1 MYVSS
6 SVVGAAEL
14 LKSSG
19 APQIA
24 ALRISMLMQPG
35 ETEDVLLLENLKGGG
50 RGRSCRRPRSSMS
63 QVVLL
68 GIVCFCVPGTWNAV
82 TSMAGGI
89 RDKAV
94 VSEATSLLYG
104 TFTVC
109 SFVAPVVCNVL
120 GPRVTLFLG
129 TLGYI
134 GYVLALWVY
143 PRLDGALGRDLVVGA
158 GAANGVSAA
167 LLWTA
172 QGALIMSYPS
182 SSSRGRHLSVFWV
195 IFNCGAVFGGIVSF
209 GLNFGTAHP
218 VDRQEGL
225 PPEEMADQQTAAPVT
240 MLAFACVMAFGAAT
254 TTLLQPL
261 ARVVRPDG
269 SLVGA
274 VALAGSPRSSTSSTR
289 TAPLAAFAVTVT
301 TVNTTTTTTNTRTAP
316 VAAAAAASATA
327 AAAAAA
333 AAPAPLEPP
342 PVVHDDSIGF
352 EDADGVS
359 VGVCA
364 ALLAEVGAAWPKRP
378 PW

>member
-1 MYVSS
+1 V
-6 SVVGAAEL
+6 
-14 LKSSG
+14 
-19 APQIA
+19 
-24 ALRISMLMQPG
+24 
-35 ETEDVLLLENLKGGG
+35 
-50 RGRSCRRPRSSMS
+50 
-63 QVVLL
+63 
-68 GIVCFCVPGTWNAV
+68 
-82 TSMAGGI
+82 
-89 RDKAV
+89 
-94 VSEATSLLYG
+94 
-104 TFTVC
+104 
-109 SFVAPVVCNVL
+109 
-120 GPRVTLFLG
+120 
-129 TLGYI
+129 
-134 GYVLALWVY
+134 
-143 PRLDGALGRDLVVGA
+143 
-158 GAANGVSAA
+158 
-167 LLWTA
+167 
-172 QGALIMSYPS
+172 
-182 SSSRGRHLSVFWV
+182 
-195 IFNCGAVFGGIVSF
+195 
-209 GLNFGTAHP
+209 
-218 VDRQEGL
+218 
-225 PPEEMADQQTAAPVT
+225 
-240 MLAFACVMAFGAAT
+240 
-254 TTLLQPL
+254 TLLQPL